1 MPSTLDTRPPAPLT
15 DQEYERIYQVIHA
28 VLEDRANTPH
38 ACMFFA
44 IAGSFILNKHH
55 GIAARP
61 VAGAFLLCVDAAP
74 SVLSIGKNE
83 GNSISSD
90 QNSFHMWVQT
100 QQHVIDFMSPIFL
113 ESVQARIC
121 IPRRMFQRRQDSES
135 QSIDDLSSHGDFFTL
150 PDPDL
155 SQHFVDAF
163 MDRPGHVD
171 LLLAIDAWYKP
182 HPTPLASMALLDNYG
197 KVEPLKVVAPKV
209 DGAW

>member
-1 MPSTLDTRPPAPLT
+1 MPKTAETQSQNPLT
-15 DQEYERIYQVIHA
+15 AQEYERIYQVIHA

-61 VAGAFLLCVDAAP
+61 VAGAFLLCVDPTP

-83 GNSISSD
+83 GNTIGWD
-90 QNSFHMWVQT
+90 QNNFHMWVQT
-100 QQHVIDFMSPIFL
+100 EHHIIDFIAPIFL
-113 ESVQARIC
+113 ESVQARLVV
-121 IPRRMFQRRQDSES
+121 PRRMFQRRQESES
-135 QSIDDLSSHGDFFTL
+135 PSIDDLSSPGDFYTF

-155 SQHFVDAF
+155 SEHFINAL
-163 MDRPGHVD
+163 MDRPNHVD

-182 HPTPLASMALLDNYG
+182 HPAPLAEMALLDNYG
-197 KVEPLKVVAPKV
+197 KVEPLRIVAPRV